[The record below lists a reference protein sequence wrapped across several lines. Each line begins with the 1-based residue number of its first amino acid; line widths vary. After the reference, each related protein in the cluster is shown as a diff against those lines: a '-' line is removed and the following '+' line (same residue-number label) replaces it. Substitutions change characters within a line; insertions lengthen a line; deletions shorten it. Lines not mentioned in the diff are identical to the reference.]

1 MLIGGGGRSS
11 EAKALLK
18 TASKIL
24 LRRKWKSRTGN
35 LLCVNRM
42 ECSGVLS
49 DIDQYVCAAA
59 TRSLGHI
66 KAENAAGSLV
76 NVLKDESWLNRLN
89 AREALMQIGK
99 PVVEQLIA
107 AAFSGR
113 LDKVL
118 TQHFIREAIIRN

>member
-1 MLIGGGGRSS
+1 VEISHRKFIVCQPVRWKCAQALGMLGDKKGTD
-11 EAKALLK
+11 ALIRAL
-18 TASKIL
+18 
-24 LRRKWKSRTGN
+24 N
-35 LLCVNRM
+35 D
-42 ECSGVLS
+42 E
-49 DIDQYVCAAA
+49 DQYVCAAA

-76 NVLKDESWLNRLN
+76 NVLKDESWLTRLN
-89 AREALMQIGK
+89 AREALLQIGK